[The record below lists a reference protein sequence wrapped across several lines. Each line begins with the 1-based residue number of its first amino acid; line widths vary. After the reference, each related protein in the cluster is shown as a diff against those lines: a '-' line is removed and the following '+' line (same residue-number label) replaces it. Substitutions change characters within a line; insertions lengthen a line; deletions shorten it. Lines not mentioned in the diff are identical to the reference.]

1 MSTDRDYLAAGLAL
15 GGLSDAELAE
25 AQALADTDADFRS
38 EVAAYSDTM
47 ALMAESDAELAV
59 DSAAEPSP
67 AGPSTGTPEHISAA
81 TRDAI
86 LAIPGAHTQI
96 QGTPSEPPRQE
107 QEEPHPEPETSR
119 QEQSAMSA
127 PRQHAP
133 AQSESVKSE
142 SAPPA
147 DLAEHRRNRRPWVA
161 WTAAAAAIVA
171 VAVLGANAWQLQ
183 QEQNEL
189 EEKLASTQQQLDDSA
204 RLMEAGDLRTSNADL
219 PEGGSVTVFSSE
231 KEQLIRFTPR
241 DVTAA
246 PAGKSMQMWVIGDKG
261 PESVG
266 LMTGQPVTIADEPFT
281 SGSLFGITVEPEG
294 GSKQP
299 TTDPI
304 VAIDL

>member
-25 AQALADTDADFRS
+25 AQALADSDAEFRS
-38 EVAAYSDTM
+38 EVAAYSDTV
-47 ALMAESDAELAV
+47 ALMAESDAQLSD
-59 DSAAEPSP
+59 DSADW
-67 AGPSTGTPEHISAA
+67 PSTGTPEHISAA

-86 LAIPGAHTQI
+86 LSIPGAHAQVHDAA
-96 QGTPSEPPRQE
+96 SEAPHQE
-107 QEEPHPEPETSR
+107 QEQETFSQEKSASSSPTHPTP
-119 QEQSAMSA
+119 
-127 PRQHAP
+127 AP
-133 AQSESVKSE
+133 AEE
-142 SAPPA
+142 ATPPA
-147 DLAEHRRNRRPWVA
+147 DLAEHRRKRRPWVA
-161 WTAAAAAIVA
+161 WGAAAAAIVA
-171 VAVLGANAWQLQ
+171 VAVLGVNAWQLQ
-183 QEQNEL
+183 QDQNEL

-204 RLMEAGDLRTSNADL
+204 RLMEAGDLRTSTADL
-219 PEGGSVTVFSSE
+219 PQGGSVTVFSSE

-266 LMTGQPVTIADEPFT
+266 LLTGKPVTIADEPFS
-281 SGSLFGITVEPEG
+281 SGSLFGITVEPAG

>member
-15 GGLSDAELAE
+15 GGLSEAELAE
-25 AQALADTDADFRS
+25 AQALADADADFRS

-47 ALMAESDAELAV
+47 ALMAESDAELTD
-59 DSAAEPSP
+59 DSS
-67 AGPSTGTPEHISAA
+67 AGPSTAGSSTGTPEHISTA

-86 LAIPGAHTQI
+86 LAIPGAHAQV
-96 QGTPSEPPRQE
+96 QDTPAESHQVQE
-107 QEEPHPEPETSR
+107 TPHS
-119 QEQSAMSA
+119 EQSATAA
-127 PRQHAP
+127 PTQPAP
-133 AQSESVKSE
+133 AQSESTRSE
-142 SAPPA
+142 STPPA
-147 DLAEHRRNRRPWVA
+147 DLAEHRRKRRPWVA
-161 WTAAAAAIVA
+161 WTAAAAAIIA

-183 QEQNEL
+183 QEQSEL

-241 DVTAA
+241 DVAAA

>member
-1 MSTDRDYLAAGLAL
+1 MSTDHDYLAAGLAL

-25 AQALADTDADFRS
+25 AQALADSDADFRS
-38 EVAAYSDTM
+38 EVAEYSDTV
-47 ALMAESDAELAV
+47 ALMAESDT
-59 DSAAEPSP
+59 DSADKHTT
-67 AGPSTGTPEHISAA
+67 STPVHISTA

-86 LAIPGAHTQI
+86 LSIPGAHAQDRAVAPEHSRPE
-96 QGTPSEPPRQE
+96 QEASFQE
-107 QEEPHPEPETSR
+107 QAVPQPPPQNPTAPTQPAPTH
-119 QEQSAMSA
+119 SAEA
-127 PRQHAP
+127 T
-133 AQSESVKSE
+133 
-142 SAPPA
+142 PPA
-147 DLAEHRRNRRPWVA
+147 DLAEHRRKRRPWVA
-161 WTAAAAAIVA
+161 WGAAAAAIVA

-183 QEQNEL
+183 QDQSEL
-189 EEKLASTQQQLDDSA
+189 EDKLASTQQQLDDSA
-204 RLMEAGDLRTSNADL
+204 RLMEAGDLRTSTADL
-219 PEGGSVTVFSSE
+219 PEGGSVAVFSSE

-241 DVTAA
+241 DVNAA

-266 LMTGQPVTIADEPFT
+266 LITGQPVTIADEPFS